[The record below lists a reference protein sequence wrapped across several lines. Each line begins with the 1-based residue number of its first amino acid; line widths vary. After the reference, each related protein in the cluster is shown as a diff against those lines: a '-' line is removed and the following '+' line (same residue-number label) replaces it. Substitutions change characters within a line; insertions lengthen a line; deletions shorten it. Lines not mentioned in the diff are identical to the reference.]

1 MGADMI
7 TLRISERREKL
18 LLAAEELQ
26 REKFEKSIR
35 ALEQEYQKE
44 ENRKAVIQVFEEL
57 ASSWNPVSVGIE
69 NKKKAASLGITYLLS
84 SILMGTYE
92 MRLYLMGEEFWME
105 EAPLEAVWR
114 PAHFY
119 EHFDENMEFILKKL
133 EESFPRMCRAEKD
146 AIKLKCADYYL
157 AAVCKLCRDM
167 GSEIVESKGFQEMEK
182 RDDFFLFFGG
192 FRKEGEILW
201 RMNGNSCGKDK

>member
-157 AAVCKLCRDM
+157 AAVCKLCRDISFSS
-167 GSEIVESKGFQEMEK
+167 SEDFGRKEK
-182 RDDFFLFFGG
+182 SFGG
-192 FRKEGEILW
+192 
-201 RMNGNSCGKDK
+201 